1 LEAFTAHP
9 VDIFEL
15 AQLRSGSHTA
25 VPLWVRSGGTIL
37 FHAMTFT
44 RFVTRSAFRNRLR
57 SLLTVSSI
65 AFSLLLLSVML
76 TLWRSFYIDKGA
88 PDSALRV
95 MTRHKVSL
103 ANFLPIYYR
112 DKIRTVPGVVH
123 VVPMTWFGGKYIDD
137 KPANFFAQFAT
148 DPEEYFDVAADKI
161 MPPEQLAAWK
171 KDRAGCV
178 ADSELAKKHH
188 WKVGDRITLQGTI
201 FPTNLDLT
209 LRGIY
214 TIDPPLSN
222 LYFHAKYLEESVS
235 WFKDSAGFY
244 FTRVDTS
251 ENMPKAARA
260 IDDMFHSTPV
270 PTKSESEQA
279 FRLDFIAT
287 LGNVKLFIL
296 SICGAVVFTMLLV
309 SANTMAMS
317 IRERTREVA
326 VLRTLGFTRERI
338 FKLLLS
344 EALAIALIGGLAGVA
359 LATLILGALSRPGI
373 GMPVSLHMTTATAL
387 VVMLVA
393 ALVGV
398 TSAVIPSY
406 RASRLHIVDALRH
419 IG

>member
-1 LEAFTAHP
+1 
-9 VDIFEL
+9 
-15 AQLRSGSHTA
+15 
-25 VPLWVRSGGTIL
+25 
-37 FHAMTFT
+37 MTLT

-57 SLLTVSSI
+57 SGLTVTSI

-76 TLWRSFYIDKGA
+76 TLWRSFYIDRGA
-88 PDSALRV
+88 PDSALRI

-103 ANFLPIYYR
+103 ANFLPAYYR
-112 DKIRTVPGVVH
+112 DKIRTIPGVVH
-123 VVPMTWFGGKYIDD
+123 VVPMTWFGGKYIND
-137 KPANFFAQFAT
+137 KPENFFAQFAT
-148 DPEEYFDVAADKI
+148 DPDEYFDVAADKI
-161 MPPEQLAAWK
+161 MPAEQLAAWK
-171 KDRAGCV
+171 RDRAGCV
-178 ADSELAKKHH
+178 VDADLAKKHN
-188 WKVGDRITLQGTI
+188 WKVGDRIVLQGTI
-201 FPTNLDLT
+201 FPTNLELT
-209 LRGIY
+209 IRGIY

-222 LYFHAKYLEESVS
+222 LYFNAKYLEESVS

-244 FTRVDTS
+244 FTRVDTA
-251 ENMPKAARA
+251 ENMPHATRA

-338 FKLLLS
+338 FQLLLG
-344 EALAIALIGGLAGVA
+344 EALAITLIGGFAGIM
-359 LATLILGALSRPGI
+359 LATLIMKGLSRPGI
-373 GMPVSLHMTTATAL
+373 GLPVSMHMTLLTAG
-387 VVMLVA
+387 VVMMVA
-393 ALVGV
+393 ALIGLA
-398 TSAVIPSY
+398 SALIPSY
-406 RASRLHIVDALRH
+406 RASRLHIVDALRY

>member
-1 LEAFTAHP
+1 
-9 VDIFEL
+9 
-15 AQLRSGSHTA
+15 
-25 VPLWVRSGGTIL
+25 
-37 FHAMTFT
+37 MTFT

-88 PDSALRV
+88 PDSALRI

-161 MPPEQLAAWK
+161 MPPEQLSAWK

-178 ADSELAKKHH
+178 VDANLAKKHN
-188 WKVGDRITLQGTI
+188 WKIGDRITLQGTI

-222 LYFHAKYLEESVS
+222 LYFHTKYLEESVS

-244 FTRVDTS
+244 FTRVDTA
-251 ENMPKAARA
+251 ENMPKAAHA

-287 LGNVKLFIL
+287 LGNVKAFIL

-338 FKLLLS
+338 FQLLLS

-359 LATLILGALSRPGI
+359 LATLIIGALSRPGI
-373 GMPVSLHMTTATAL
+373 GMPVSMHMTTATAL

-393 ALVGV
+393 ALVGL
-398 TSAVIPSY
+398 TSAVVPSY

>member
-1 LEAFTAHP
+1 
-9 VDIFEL
+9 
-15 AQLRSGSHTA
+15 
-25 VPLWVRSGGTIL
+25 
-37 FHAMTFT
+37 MTFT

-88 PDSALRV
+88 PDSALRI

-112 DKIRTVPGVVH
+112 DKIRTVPGVLH

-178 ADSELAKKHH
+178 VDANLAKKHN
-188 WKVGDRITLQGTI
+188 WKIGDRITLQGTI

-244 FTRVDTS
+244 FTRVDTA
-251 ENMPKAARA
+251 ENMPKAAHA

-287 LGNVKLFIL
+287 LGNVKAFIL

-338 FKLLLS
+338 FQLLLS
-344 EALAIALIGGLAGVA
+344 EALAIALIGGLLGVA
-359 LATLILGALSRPGI
+359 LATLIIGALSRPGI
-373 GMPVSLHMTTATAL
+373 GMPVSMHMTTATAL